1 MHPIALLYIILA
13 AGFAGF
19 LTCALCRAAKL
30 NSLREALRDARTT
43 AGRWRSK
50 ALAAEMRLADVER
63 ELDALRRLRL
73 SVLGCAGEVTGEDD
87 LTQGIREKG
96 RAIRVTHGNTP
107 PAQAGLEQTA
117 VSAQ

>member
-1 MHPIALLYIILA
+1 MDPIALLYVVPA

-19 LTCALCRAAKL
+19 ITCALCRAAKL
-30 NSLREALRDARTT
+30 NSLREALRDARQS

-73 SVLGCAGEVTGEDD
+73 SVLGCGGEVTGEDD
-87 LTQGIREKG
+87 ITQGIREKG